1 MAPKKKEVQKLSLG
15 EFLGP
20 SPGTTSWADEVD
32 EVYGNQPLPSND
44 RRTGGGTSYSTGNT
58 SSYADRGYSSIRENL
73 PQTLPTKPP
82 FTAHLGN
89 LSYDA
94 TQELVTEFFE
104 GCKVLNVR
112 IIEDRELAR
121 PKGFA
126 YAEFE
131 DIEGLKQAL
140 TLDGV
145 SFQGR
150 SIRIKIADPPK
161 DRADGGGAR
170 EFRDLDWGAR
180 RGPLEDLPGQA
191 RRGGGDFGDRRGG
204 GGDFGDRRGGGD
216 FGDRRGGGDFADR
229 RPAREPQADDGKVRD
244 LGNWERKGP
253 LSPVAQ
259 PERSESRDGSRAPRP
274 LEAGRSESYRGGA
287 RRSSP
292 AAWGGSGEPRS
303 GDGSRPPR
311 REFADRPERP
321 ERAPTA
327 ADKDM
332 QWRTSMRP
340 EPAVTSREGSEA
352 PPSPAGGAPA
362 QPAGRPKLNLA
373 KRTVSEA
380 PAIVSPAL
388 LSASDPKANPFGAA
402 RPIDTAAREKLIEEK
417 RVQALKEKK
426 EADEKAKE
434 ERRLAKE
441 AAAKEAADK
450 AEADAAAKAE
460 AEAAEA
466 AEAAKPKA
474 EPAAVE
480 ETVTAADAPVDQK
493 LPVRP
498 REAKEPKEPKE
509 NVANPKS
516 RATDSGNWRTASAGD
531 RGASRGAPAPSG
543 PRRGGGGGRG
553 GGLGGR
559 SESGRG
565 PRANGTAPAQPP
577 QSPVVDQAP
586 PTPKVDEDGW
596 TTVVAPV
603 SKGRRGGR

>member
-1 MAPKKKEVQKLSLG
+1 LLIPVSRSVVEEEACKL
-15 EFLGP
+15 
-20 SPGTTSWADEVD
+20 T
-32 EVYGNQPLPSND
+32 YGV
-44 RRTGGGTSYSTGNT
+44 
-58 SSYADRGYSSIRENL
+58 A
-73 PQTLPTKPP
+73 
-82 FTAHLGN
+82 
-89 LSYDA
+89 
-94 TQELVTEFFE
+94 
-104 GCKVLNVR
+104 
-112 IIEDRELAR
+112 
-121 PKGFA
+121 
-126 YAEFE
+126 
-131 DIEGLKQAL
+131 
-140 TLDGV
+140 
-145 SFQGR
+145 
-150 SIRIKIADPPK
+150 K

-204 GGDFGDRRGGGD
+204 GGDFGDRRGGGGDFGDRRGGGD

-229 RPAREPQADDGKVRD
+229 RPPREPQADDGKVRD

-253 LSPVAQ
+253 LSPVPQ

-287 RRSSP
+287 RRASP
-292 AAWGGSGEPRS
+292 AAWGGSGEAHS

-311 REFADRPERP
+311 REFAERPERP
-321 ERAPTA
+321 ERVPTA

-340 EPAVTSREGSEA
+340 DLATKSPVQSREGSEA

-388 LSASDPKANPFGAA
+388 SVSDSKANPFGAA

-426 EADEKAKE
+426 EADDKAKE
-434 ERRLAKE
+434 DRRLAKE

-450 AEADAAAKAE
+450 AEAEAAAKAE

-474 EPAAVE
+474 EPKAEPEAVE
-480 ETVTAADAPVDQK
+480 ETVAASDASGDQK

-498 REAKEPKEPKE
+498 REPKEPRD

-516 RATDSGNWRTASAGD
+516 RATDSGNWRTASGGDRGD
-531 RGASRGAPAPSG
+531 RGAPRGAPAPSG
-543 PRRGGGGGRG
+543 PRRGGGAGRG
-553 GGLGGR
+553 GALGGR

-565 PRANGTAPAQPP
+565 PRANGTGPAQPP

-586 PTPKVDEDGW
+586 STPKPEDDGW
-596 TTVVAPV
+596 TTVAPV